1 MVRHNPLVRRPTTRA
16 VVSHTGVKPDR
27 LTARPRP
34 RKGRSAPLGR
44 TQRRHFKQSLSTGP
58 APQKSSQAD
67 TALLP
72 VTELYLCTPSW
83 YNPAMMETKASQ
95 QTLAAARMR
104 RMRQRQRQ
112 GAFLVTLELEPDD
125 LAALR
130 VPSPDLAGQAI
141 FRLIDRLKAA
151 R

>member
-1 MVRHNPLVRRPTTRA
+1 MPTRY
-16 VVSHTGVKPDR
+16 SQQELH
-27 LTARPRP
+27 LCM
-34 RKGRSAPLGR
+34 
-44 TQRRHFKQSLSTGP
+44 P
-58 APQKSSQAD
+58 A
-67 TALLP
+67 
-72 VTELYLCTPSW
+72 W
-83 YNPAMMETKASQ
+83 YIPAMTETNTSQ

-104 RMRQRQRQ
+104 RMRQRSRR

-130 VPSPDLAGQAI
+130 VSSPDHAGQAI

>member
-1 MVRHNPLVRRPTTRA
+1 MN
-16 VVSHTGVKPDR
+16 
-27 LTARPRP
+27 
-34 RKGRSAPLGR
+34 
-44 TQRRHFKQSLSTGP
+44 
-58 APQKSSQAD
+58 
-67 TALLP
+67 
-72 VTELYLCTPSW
+72 
-83 YNPAMMETKASQ
+83 ETKVCQ

-104 RMRQRQRQ
+104 RMRQRSRR

-130 VPSPDLAGQAI
+130 VASPDHAGQAI

>member
-1 MVRHNPLVRRPTTRA
+1 V
-16 VVSHTGVKPDR
+16 
-27 LTARPRP
+27 
-34 RKGRSAPLGR
+34 GR
-44 TQRRHFKQSLSTGP
+44 TQCRHFKQSLSTDS

-67 TALLP
+67 LDQLP
-72 VTELYLCTPSW
+72 ITELYLCTPSW
-83 YNPAMMETKASQ
+83 YNLAMMAMKACQ

-104 RMRQRQRQ
+104 RMRQRQGR

-125 LAALR
+125 LKALR
-130 VPSPDLAGQAI
+130 VTSPDHAGQAI

>member
-1 MVRHNPLVRRPTTRA
+1 MSSRYPQQELHLGMPA
-16 VVSHTGVKPDR
+16 WYI
-27 LTARPRP
+27 
-34 RKGRSAPLGR
+34 SA
-44 TQRRHFKQSLSTGP
+44 
-58 APQKSSQAD
+58 
-67 TALLP
+67 
-72 VTELYLCTPSW
+72 
-83 YNPAMMETKASQ
+83 MIETKTSH

-104 RMRQRQRQ
+104 RMRQRARR

-130 VPSPDLAGQAI
+130 VTSPDLAGQAI

>member
-1 MVRHNPLVRRPTTRA
+1 MPTRY
-16 VVSHTGVKPDR
+16 
-27 LTARPRP
+27 
-34 RKGRSAPLGR
+34 
-44 TQRRHFKQSLSTGP
+44 
-58 APQKSSQAD
+58 PQQ
-67 TALLP
+67 
-72 VTELYLCTPSW
+72 ELHLCIPSW
-83 YNPAMMETKASQ
+83 YIPAMMQTKTSN

-104 RMRQRQRQ
+104 RMRRRQSR

-130 VPSPDLAGQAI
+130 VASPDHAGQAI